1 MNDKV
6 TIGTP
11 TKDDNN
17 IVTNKITNKFDKM
30 IIETLDEQKKVLTKR
45 KLDLETWGENEKKE
59 FEKIFGIKDEK
70 ARQWILLGVDR
81 MLTLNSELKTS
92 NFRPVDENVHA
103 SVNKTQDRDFI
114 IDIGKK
120 FGNDKMRGRDSRVA
134 TLCHEMSHYGIIL
147 NTSDMTPSGKNPMKI
162 SPKDFQSFADDLVRK
177 HDTGVMMNAY
187 NIERYFE

>member
-1 MNDKV
+1 MADKI
-6 TIGTP
+6 TTGTQ

-17 IVTNKITNKFDKM
+17 IVTHKITNKFNKM
-30 IIETLDEQKKVLTKR
+30 IIETLEEQKKILTKR

-70 ARQWILLGVDR
+70 ARQWILLGVNR
-81 MLTLNSELKTS
+81 MLILNGELKAT
-92 NFRPVDENVHA
+92 NFRPVDQNVHA
-103 SVNKTQDRDFI
+103 SVNKTQDKDFI

-147 NTSDMTPSGKNPMKI
+147 NTSDMTPSGNDPMKT
-162 SPKDFQSFADDLVRK
+162 SPKDFQSFADNLVKK
-177 HDTGVMMNAY
+177 HDAGVMMNAY